1 MPRDGN
7 RGRLRSHEACLNCR
21 RKKTRC
27 PAEKPSCSSCVRL
40 NQPCLY
46 TTTSKG
52 SRGGPS
58 ADRLAYL
65 EEKVNLILSG
75 KGSSPPDQ
83 NKVKPQDNQET
94 SYSVPSGPSSNE
106 FSGNLNEPFLGLGF
120 EDTKGHTPSRVS
132 RAIELYFQF
141 CHRQPIWCFERE
153 EVKDPSYLSEELVC
167 SIITLTSRFSQDR
180 DEVQQY
186 GDTARTLVMLRIAN
200 GTIELETIESL
211 CLLSYSSFLD
221 GNGPL
226 GRFHLG
232 LALQLCRSAMLDL
245 NSTYGVE
252 CPSAERKKRLFWSL
266 QSLEQT
272 YGQMGGLLSVQAE
285 VLRSFYLST
294 GSEQVIDNPA
304 HHPPPL
310 PNDTLGCTSSS
321 DIGIWNLAL
330 HFGWVWN
337 RVRSYVFD
345 CAQSKLTEPW
355 RHDSMYAMVL
365 SDLTELENK
374 LSLCHRYDSVKF
386 YERRPDELRVN
397 RDYWASW
404 LKLQFTYHT
413 ILTVLNHP
421 FLYIVASQY
430 NHKLTIPNT
439 FWRRSSEVVM
449 LHATWIV
456 RMIDMVSDKK
466 MRLIDPFF
474 GHAAAIAATVHL
486 YFCCAA
492 DPRLKY
498 KSKTDFSKCRRF
510 LKSFVPFSP
519 ACQTLDRTLD
529 KMTRIASGSDKVDFD
544 WEPSKIH
551 LSIPLMWDVLQIK
564 CLPTFDETP
573 TAGLLHPSLMPM
585 VFEEDKENSSST
597 LEVIVAMSPDITV
610 NTTDGGSAAHIPPKM
625 PRIATSAP
633 TSPTA
638 PLGDKL
644 VAPADSLMANTP
656 WLWADPSQFVDME
669 TLGYPESESTLGNI
683 DGFSTWWDFGNL

>member
-1 MPRDGN
+1 MPRDAN

-27 PAEKPSCSSCVRL
+27 PAEKPACSSCVRL

-46 TTTSKG
+46 TPTPKG
-52 SRGGPS
+52 SRSGPS

-75 KGSSPPDQ
+75 KGSSPHDQ
-83 NKVKPQDNQET
+83 VTNRPHEIPEAN
-94 SYSVPSGPSSNE
+94 YSISSNPPSNE
-106 FSGNLNEPFLGLGF
+106 FSGNVNEPFLLGF
-120 EDTKGHTPSRVS
+120 GYDDSKNHTPSRVS
-132 RAIELYFQF
+132 HSLELYFQY
-141 CHRQPIWCFERE
+141 CHRQPIWCFDRE
-153 EVKDPSYLSEELVC
+153 EVKDPSYISEELVC
-167 SIITLTSRFSQDR
+167 SIITLTARFSQDR
-180 DEVQQY
+180 DEIQQY

-200 GTIELETIESL
+200 GTVELETIESL
-211 CLLSYSSFLD
+211 CLLSYSAFLD
-221 GNGPL
+221 GNGHL

-245 NSTYGVE
+245 NSTYGIE
-252 CPSAERKKRLFWSL
+252 CPASERKKRLFWSL

-272 YGQMGGLLSVQAE
+272 YGQIGGILSVPAE
-285 VLRSFYLST
+285 VLRPFYLST
-294 GSEQVIDNPA
+294 GSDQPLENIEHQ
-304 HHPPPL
+304 PPPL
-310 PNDTLGCTSSS
+310 PNDSIGCDSSR

-330 HFGWVWN
+330 HFGWVWS
-337 RVRSYVFD
+337 RVRTYVFD
-345 CAQSKLTEPW
+345 CAQSKLKEPW

-386 YERRPDELRVN
+386 YERRPDELRAN

-456 RMIDMVSDKK
+456 RMIDMVSEKK

-498 KSKTDFSKCRRF
+498 KSKTDFAKCRRF
-510 LKSFVPFSP
+510 LKSFVSFSP
-519 ACQTLDRTLD
+519 ACESLDLILD
-529 KMTRIASGSDKVDFD
+529 KMTRIASGSEKVDFD

-551 LSIPLMWDVLQIK
+551 LSIPLMWDVLQIN
-564 CLPTFDETP
+564 CSSSLEEAPY
-573 TAGLLHPSLMPM
+573 AGLLHPSLAP
-585 VFEEDKENSSST
+585 VHFTDDKDTSSST
-597 LEVIVAMSPDITV
+597 LEVIVAMSPEITV
-610 NTTDGGSAAHIPPKM
+610 NTADGGAAAHMPPSIP
-625 PRIATSAP
+625 RVASAP
-633 TSPTA
+633 ATPNTA
-638 PLGDKL
+638 FGDKL

-656 WLWADPSQFVDME
+656 WLWTDPSQFVDME

>member
-1 MPRDGN
+1 
-7 RGRLRSHEACLNCR
+7 
-21 RKKTRC
+21 
-27 PAEKPSCSSCVRL
+27 
-40 NQPCLY
+40 
-46 TTTSKG
+46 
-52 SRGGPS
+52 
-58 ADRLAYL
+58 
-65 EEKVNLILSG
+65 
-75 KGSSPPDQ
+75 
-83 NKVKPQDNQET
+83 
-94 SYSVPSGPSSNE
+94 
-106 FSGNLNEPFLGLGF
+106 
-120 EDTKGHTPSRVS
+120 
-132 RAIELYFQF
+132 
-141 CHRQPIWCFERE
+141 
-153 EVKDPSYLSEELVC
+153 
-167 SIITLTSRFSQDR
+167 
-180 DEVQQY
+180 
-186 GDTARTLVMLRIAN
+186 
-200 GTIELETIESL
+200 
-211 CLLSYSSFLD
+211 
-221 GNGPL
+221 
-226 GRFHLG
+226 
-232 LALQLCRSAMLDL
+232 MLDL
-245 NSTYGVE
+245 SSTYGIE

-272 YGQMGGLLSVQAE
+272 YGQLGGILSVPAE

-294 GSEQVIDNPA
+294 GSDQVLADLD
-304 HHPPPL
+304 HRPPPL
-310 PNDTLGCTSSS
+310 PLDGIGCTTPN

-330 HFGWVWN
+330 HFGWVWS

-386 YERRPDELRVN
+386 YDRRPDELRGN

-456 RMIDMVSDKK
+456 RMIDMVSEKK

-486 YFCCAA
+486 YFCCAS

-498 KSKTDFSKCRRF
+498 KSKTDFAKCRRF
-510 LKSFVPFSP
+510 LKSFVSFSP
-519 ACQTLDRTLD
+519 ACESLVRDIKILPDQIMELINIYKDRILD
-529 KMTRIASGSDKVDFD
+529 KMTRIASGSEKVDFD

-551 LSIPLMWDVLQIK
+551 LSIPLMWDVLQIN
-564 CLPTFDETP
+564 CSPSIEEEP
-573 TAGLLHPSLMPM
+573 TAGLLHPSITPLTLP
-585 VFEEDKENSSST
+585 EYNDSGSST
-597 LEVIVAMSPDITV
+597 LEVIVAMSPEITV
-610 NTTDGGSAAHIPPKM
+610 NTADGGSAAHMPPNTIP
-625 PRIATSAP
+625 RVASAP
-633 TSPTA
+633 TSPGTA
-638 PLGDKL
+638 FGDKL

>member
-1 MPRDGN
+1 MS
-7 RGRLRSHEACLNCR
+7 LHYYH
-21 RKKTRC
+21 
-27 PAEKPSCSSCVRL
+27 
-40 NQPCLY
+40 Q
-46 TTTSKG
+46 
-52 SRGGPS
+52 
-58 ADRLAYL
+58 RLAWRPISYL

-75 KGSSPPDQ
+75 KGPPDQ
-83 NKVKPQDNQET
+83 NKPQQQDNQDL
-94 SYSVPSGPSSNE
+94 SYSASSGPSSNE
-106 FSGNLNEPFLGLGF
+106 FSGNLNEPFFGLGYD
-120 EDTKGHTPSRVS
+120 DTKATPSRVS
-132 RAIELYFQF
+132 RAIELYFQY

-180 DEVQQY
+180 EEIQQY

-221 GNGPL
+221 GDGPL

-245 NSTYGVE
+245 NSTYGIQ

-272 YGQMGGLLSVQAE
+272 YGQIGGILSVQAE

-294 GSEQVIDNPA
+294 GSDELLEKPE

-310 PNDTLGCTSSS
+310 PNDTLGCTSIS

-386 YERRPDELRVN
+386 YERRPDELRGN

-456 RMIDMVSDKK
+456 RMIDMVTDKK

-519 ACQTLDRTLD
+519 ACEALVCRSPARKEAFPLTFYTKDRTLD
-529 KMTRIASGSDKVDFD
+529 KMTRIASGSEKVDFD

-551 LSIPLMWDVLQIK
+551 LSIPLMWDVLQIS
-564 CLPTFDETP
+564 CLPTSDENP
-573 TAGLLHPSLMPM
+573 SAGLLHPSLMP
-585 VFEEDKENSSST
+585 VIFEQDKENSAST
-597 LEVIVAMSPDITV
+597 VEVIVAMSPDITV
-610 NTTDGGSAAHIPPKM
+610 NTTDGGSAAHVPPKM
-625 PRIATSAP
+625 PRIAVSAP
-633 TSPTA
+633 NSPTA
-638 PLGDKL
+638 ALGDKL

-669 TLGYPESESTLGNI
+669 TLGYPESESTFGNI